1 MGRKLESFESNIVD
15 FGAFREKRRLV
26 AGTALV
32 SLPVFYINETRCT
45 EPALRSF
52 PFLDFLSINSVADF
66 ETALK
71 VKTPVLVIVDAFL
84 SWADPLEMI
93 RRVGELPD
101 CKVVLVYRPEEEKK
115 NQEIFKQAFPLG
127 LFDTVA
133 TPVTR
138 DELLERLDVLF
149 RLNLRTS

>member
-15 FGAFREKRRLV
+15 FGTFREKRRAV

-32 SLPVFYINETRCT
+32 TLPVFYINEVRCT

-52 PFLDFLSINSVADF
+52 PFLDFMAINSLADF
-66 ETALK
+66 EISLK
-71 VKTPVLVIVDAFL
+71 KKKPALVIVDAFL
-84 SWADPLEMI
+84 TWADPVEMI
-93 RRVGELPD
+93 RRACEVPD
-101 CKVVLVYRPEEEKK
+101 CKVVLVYRPEEEKR

-133 TPVTR
+133 APVTR

-149 RLNLRTS
+149 RLNLRSS